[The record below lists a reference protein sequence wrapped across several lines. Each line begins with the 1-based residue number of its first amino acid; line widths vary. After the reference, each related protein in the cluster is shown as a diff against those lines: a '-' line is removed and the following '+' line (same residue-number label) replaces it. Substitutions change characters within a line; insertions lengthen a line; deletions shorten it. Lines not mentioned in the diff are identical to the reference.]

1 MESDCY
7 SCKSN
12 MGEVLI
18 ARNEERPARW
28 DLWIS
33 GKLVGPAHYKSP
45 DDAAFFASRGDFG
58 DEEFNEKNNGFVF
71 PTICDNGVCANF
83 PGRSV

>member
-7 SCKSN
+7 SWRSN

-18 ARNEERPARW
+18 ARNEERPSRW

-33 GKLVGPAHYKSP
+33 GKRVCPAYYKSP
-45 DDAAFFASRGDFG
+45 DDAAFFASRSDFG
-58 DEEFNEKNNGFVF
+58 DEELNEKYEQLRVPN
-71 PTICDNGVCANF
+71 DLQQWRVCKLSGA
-83 PGRSV
+83 